1 MSKIDLLSP
10 SNGTCVELEPPL
22 AEQLTGIGVAPGQ
35 LNGWHESMTD
45 RTVGREF
52 AAAYR
57 ATAVAANLGAI
68 GACIATVLTQAL
80 KVCALLLPRLRH
92 ERRALNVDAPK
103 NRDFLDG
110 LYNATLDRLG
120 NNWGEPSWWRKVI
133 RKAQGDYILPRQK
146 IGSGPAAPHFL
157 RIESVRE
164 WLSDCEV
171 RDDLKALAT
180 DELLGGC
187 SADTAVRRDRLA
199 QAYAHHTFNDP
210 SMAGSA
216 IDAAVAGLIAGV
228 LSSLSASE
236 QIMVNLMRAH
246 NLRIS
251 CGNAE
256 VLSTLARIESMLGK
270 GPQEQHSIPI
280 ALSVAA

>member
-1 MSKIDLLSP
+1 MSKIDLLSA
-10 SNGTCVELEPPL
+10 SCGTRVEVEPTL
-22 AEQLTGIGVAPGQ
+22 SEQFTGIAVALGQ
-35 LNGWHESMTD
+35 LDGWHESMTD
-45 RTVGREF
+45 RTVGREP

-57 ATAVAANLGAI
+57 ATAVAADLGAI

-92 ERRALNVDAPK
+92 ERRAMNVDAPK
-103 NRDFLDG
+103 NRDFLDCI
-110 LYNATLDRLG
+110 YNATLDRLG

-146 IGSGPAAPHFL
+146 TGSDPAAPHFL
-157 RIESVRE
+157 RIASVRE
-164 WLSDCEV
+164 WLSDYHV

-180 DELLGGC
+180 DEILGECG
-187 SADTAVRRDRLA
+187 ADTAIRRDRLA
-199 QAYAHHTFNDP
+199 QAYARYTFDDP
-210 SMAGSA
+210 SMSGSA
-216 IDAAVAGLIAGV
+216 IDTAVSGLIAGV
-228 LSSLSASE
+228 LSSLSPSE

-251 CGNAE
+251 RSNAE
-256 VLSTLARIESMLGK
+256 VRSTLARIESMLRT
-270 GPQEQHSIPI
+270 GPQEQHSIPM